1 MCYRPRTYPV
11 SKSISSAPLPI
22 RCSLRSP
29 PSAPPLP
36 PCPTSAAGEGRRRP
50 GAVQGKSA
58 RRAILRTIHP
68 HHVFF
73 RGSHAQARRPG
84 TPAHHSPL
92 FDLRTELGTGQ
103 GGAAERHGQ
112 HLDQEGR
119 DTARHSEQ
127 HCEPCFAPI
136 GWHWYLQVRTLLAY
150 CDAAVIR
157 HPGTGAVQEAAE
169 CATKP
174 IINAGDGVGE
184 HPTQALLDVFTMR
197 QELGGTMD
205 EGSTVITL
213 VGDLKHGRTVH
224 SLVRLLALH
233 PSAQLR
239 YVSPD
244 SLKMPEHI
252 IKSLAEQY
260 PQLQQQVTR
269 NFVAAQLAA
278 DGYRRS
284 ILR

>member
-1 MCYRPRTYPV
+1 M
-11 SKSISSAPLPI
+11 
-22 RCSLRSP
+22 
-29 PSAPPLP
+29 
-36 PCPTSAAGEGRRRP
+36 
-50 GAVQGKSA
+50 
-58 RRAILRTIHP
+58 
-68 HHVFF
+68 
-73 RGSHAQARRPG
+73 
-84 TPAHHSPL
+84 
-92 FDLRTELGTGQ
+92 
-103 GGAAERHGQ
+103 
-112 HLDQEGR
+112 
-119 DTARHSEQ
+119 
-127 HCEPCFAPI
+127 
-136 GWHWYLQVRTLLAY
+136 
-150 CDAAVIR
+150 
-157 HPGTGAVQEAAE
+157 QEAAE